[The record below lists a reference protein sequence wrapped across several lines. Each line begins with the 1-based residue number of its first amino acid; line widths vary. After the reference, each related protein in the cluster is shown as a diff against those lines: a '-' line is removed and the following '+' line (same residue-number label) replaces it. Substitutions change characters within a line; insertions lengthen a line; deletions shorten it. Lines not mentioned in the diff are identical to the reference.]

1 MSENFFVYLE
11 HLELLAF
18 FSGYPLVYAGVHFV
32 AGLNRKTHIQFSSRM
47 QRCLP
52 FAYALMG
59 SIFFL
64 LWIRELII
72 QSGIKNLAPGF
83 NLSFLKVWALG
94 SSFFWIPALAKK
106 PVYSLLHSLVFFS
119 LLIKDIIASLG
130 SDRANNNMSND
141 MKVYTIS
148 LVLNVLCLVL
158 IIIAARVLTYCFPPR
173 QS

>member
-1 MSENFFVYLE
+1 
-11 HLELLAF
+11 
-18 FSGYPLVYAGVHFV
+18 
-32 AGLNRKTHIQFSSRM
+32 
-47 QRCLP
+47 
-52 FAYALMG
+52 MG

-72 QSGIKNLAPGF
+72 QSGIKNLVPGF

-148 LVLNVLCLVL
+148 LVLNVLCLIL
-158 IIIAARVLTYCFPPR
+158 ILIATRVLMNWFPPR